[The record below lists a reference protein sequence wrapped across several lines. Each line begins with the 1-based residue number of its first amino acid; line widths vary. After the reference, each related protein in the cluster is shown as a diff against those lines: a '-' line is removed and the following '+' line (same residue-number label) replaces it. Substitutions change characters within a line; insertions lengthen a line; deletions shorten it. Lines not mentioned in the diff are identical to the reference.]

1 MADLLFPRGAFNTA
15 NLAAPAQ
22 GQTDTRYL
30 INNTVISDGF
40 VWRCRVDN
48 PTSAPSDSNTT
59 EWEKRS
65 ATNVQVWANDA
76 TTAIPA
82 NKLSNAGSAGAGFLF
97 GDDARFVF
105 STTSDTFSTR
115 TFTGITNVGTSTYI
129 ILDNL
134 VEGGVTTQPAFDQLR
149 NILLGDHTS
158 GRTPQ
163 DHTFNMIPSSTS
175 IVVPAGTFINSGQ
188 STGGRGAIEFTF
200 TGTNPFTN
208 NIANQT
214 GFIHIGAQARVGTL
228 IAGRGLEGDVNGSL
242 LTLDVNVPDNAVT
255 SVSPQVLVN
264 YTSIDTS
271 LIQGAEVTVNFN
283 NEAAAV
289 RLIEHFGR
297 EAPNGSVSV
306 HETTVLRIN
315 TGTPDATTFNLMTG
329 DELRLTGLESNDAV
343 SFFFD
348 TVARAQSFAT
358 ALGTSGGSFSI
369 DANTRVVHSIAD
381 GSNTEIR
388 RLTDDQNVLTNN
400 IAVDLNILQADGN
413 DPANG
418 QMAVYDT
425 AQDPDRWIAVNPDT
439 RDIVL
444 SNSGANVN
452 IGDLVRGFTSSG
464 NEPTD
469 VYLATTTANGLMAS
483 ATVPVGWLHL
493 NTGRLDNVLDQAPTW
508 PSSAPADS
516 SQNFT
521 VRTGDY
527 YQVGSIV
534 FIAIDEIAV
543 TATNYASVT
552 PADNN
557 PFWRIINGH
566 SNAATYPTSSVNFDA
581 TGTPDLHI
589 ERATIWV
596 FNNNVW
602 FWNGSDTTVS
612 NAAGRTAN
620 EPSSTNNNWIQLNGG
635 TGGGSTTF
643 LGLTDTPSTFGTAGQ
658 VVVVNSG
665 ANGLTFADGGTG
677 GGPTGV
683 PNFVQTAT
691 GEYGLRR
698 FEARQLELTIPDSA
712 YVATS
717 GTNRTIDVGRGTGAT
732 LARTGNL
739 TVNSPQTFRAAIAG
753 NSGLD
758 SFTGVTADLN
768 GNVITINGPADT
780 YRIRSFA
787 PNIIDFS
794 QITTN
799 LGTINITTSGNTT
812 EFTVV
817 STQAELDASTTWQ
830 EITTDTPFWNSRS
843 AYAVGNEVI
852 DDNRLFKCNNP
863 VTASSA
869 ATQHITSDQIVY
881 ISNPIDNAENFLRF
895 TFNRDETV
903 IAGTYRY
910 RFFDNDGNLL
920 TGSFAHNHIE
930 DDSGNAIGINMSSNR
945 WLINYDNITQT
956 MGTLPTTFTDF
967 TSPDADIQNGSAANT
982 HPAVTP
988 DNWTEIASVDDTRI
1002 LDHSSRSSYVPGQI
1016 VTDSISK
1023 IIFRCIDGIDGA
1035 TGIGDEFTDLDVAHI
1050 VDDNSVISLRIRFRS
1065 DHRPVPL
1072 DEDVNNNTVRW
1083 TLTANL
1089 HTGEATSISFLAN
1102 AVIDGPTG
1110 STILGHTESN
1120 IWHIRID
1127 TTDMDLIIADNF
1139 PTTVTGNDSVDFLD
1153 VSHASV
1159 HTGNFN
1165 ERPGA
1170 DPVHWERIGSDLPN
1184 TPNQEDGNFVL
1195 NQTTIPAGD
1204 FSPDLTTFAGGGDAT
1219 ADATGSL
1226 RLGGGT
1232 QRQTVST
1239 TGVTTLTGNNVFFST
1254 RDASSGNFIATY
1266 RSNPT
1271 ITPGDVRSI
1280 LFPDGIT
1287 NGGALRTAAAP
1298 SGDTNHML
1306 VYVDAVNW
1314 ALFEVSDTAG
1324 ISNIQGFGNS
1334 AKTVTLVPGMS
1345 MGDLDGNADIVFGD
1359 SSINFTVAAIAPRI
1373 VHSWQQASSGGGIEL
1388 WQGARDADEL
1398 IPSNHDADD
1407 PLFIGFTEEIANSN
1421 VATLSG
1427 SIYTLGQPGVYKF
1440 TAAMSAQST
1449 TTNTRANL
1457 HLELRANN
1465 SSDVIKQVQ
1474 AYIRNDNLGNS
1485 QSGNI
1490 SLTKAVRTTTAG
1502 QQFRLATYYTNVFNT
1517 PTIRTLSD
1525 SLNLIIERIS
1535 D

>member
-149 NILLGDHTS
+149 NILIGDHTS

-163 DHTFNMIPSSTS
+163 DHTFNMIPSTTS

-329 DELRLTGLESNDAV
+329 DELRLTGLENNDAV

-400 IAVDLNILQADGN
+400 IAVDLDILQADGN

-439 RDIVL
+439 RDILL
-444 SNSGANVN
+444 SSNGANIN

-483 ATVPVGWLHL
+483 AAVPSGWLHL

-508 PSSAPADS
+508 PGNAPANS
-516 SQNFT
+516 SENFT

-635 TGGGSTTF
+635 TGGGSSTF
-643 LGLTDTPSTFGTAGQ
+643 LGLTDTPSTFGNAGQ
-658 VVVVNSG
+658 VVAVNSG
-665 ANGLTFADGGTG
+665 GTGLIFADAS
-677 GGPTGV
+677 GGPAGSSDHPLWNSV
-683 PNFVQTAT
+683 
-691 GEYGLRR
+691 
-698 FEARQLELTIPDSA
+698 SA
-712 YVATS
+712 YS
-717 GTNRTIDVGRGTGAT
+717 I
-732 LARTGNL
+732 GN
-739 TVNSPQTFRAAIAG
+739 I
-753 NSGLD
+753 
-758 SFTGVTADLN
+758 
-768 GNVITINGPADT
+768 
-780 YRIRSFA
+780 
-787 PNIIDFS
+787 
-794 QITTN
+794 
-799 LGTINITTSGNTT
+799 
-812 EFTVV
+812 
-817 STQAELDASTTWQ
+817 
-830 EITTDTPFWNSRS
+830 
-843 AYAVGNEVI
+843 VI
-852 DDNRLFKCNNP
+852 DDNRLFRCISA
-863 VTASSA
+863 VSTGTASS
-869 ATQHITSDQIVY
+869 QHITSSEFLY
-881 ISNPIDNAENFLRF
+881 ISTPIDNQDQFLRF
-895 TFNRDETV
+895 TFNSPQEV
-903 IAGTYRY
+903 MSGTYHF
-910 RFFDNDGNLL
+910 RFLDDDGNEFVG
-920 TGSFAHNHIE
+920 TFPSSAIE
-930 DDSGNAIGINMSSNR
+930 DDDGNSVATGSSSDK
-945 WLINYDNITQT
+945 WLINYTSITLT
-956 MGTLPTTFTDF
+956 EGTLPTVY
-967 TSPDADIQNGSAANT
+967 TSFDRPDGDIQLNGTANT

-988 DNWTEIASVDDTRI
+988 DHWVELASVDDTRI
-1002 LDHSSRSSYVPGQI
+1002 FNHSQTAGYVPGQV
-1016 VTDSISK
+1016 VTDIISTY
-1023 IIFRCIDGIDGA
+1023 IFRCIDGVDGITNPGA
-1035 TGIGDEFTDLDVAHI
+1035 GTTTNITNIRDARI
-1050 VDDNSVISLRIRFRS
+1050 VDDQGIISLAIRFFTDQNPRA
-1065 DHRPVPL
+1065 
-1072 DEDVNNNTVRW
+1072 NGNTGTTRW
-1083 TLTANL
+1083 TFTANIHSDGSAVSAEFVGTSIVSDTRSANVLLTAASEWL
-1089 HTGEATSISFLAN
+1089 
-1102 AVIDGPTG
+1102 
-1110 STILGHTESN
+1110 
-1120 IWHIRID
+1120 IRIPNLENI
-1127 TTDMDLIIADNF
+1127 TGNF
-1139 PTTVTGNDSVDFLD
+1139 PTTVSNVSSVDFLD
-1153 VSHASV
+1153 VSHASL
-1159 HTGNFN
+1159 HTGGFN
-1165 ERPGA
+1165 PRPGA
-1170 DPVHWERIGSDLPN
+1170 DPMHWERIGSDLPN
-1184 TPNQEDGNFVL
+1184 EPSVDGLYRLNRTTPTTPRGPDNTAFVTNGSTITSDPTPMTIFRIGGGVAQLTGNRDGAILLEPNEFTL
-1195 NQTTIPAGD
+1195 STNQTSTFASDYSAANLLANNTDINIGD
-1204 FSPDLTTFAGGGDAT
+1204 GLALLLDASGSANEPENAAELLTT
-1219 ADATGSL
+1219 S
-1226 RLGGGT
+1226 GGT
-1232 QRQTVST
+1232 AGNHILVSSRTDANNWWLCLIDETNRTRLNDSPNVNAGTFYRISTPVDLAGTSAQFIVGHNYDIVYGPRDSLLTDARPLTPVSAWEPVPEVVSSERAIWEGVSPIRGPFTPPVGTRTDNVQTQNIAFVETFSL
-1239 TGVTTLTGNNVFFST
+1239 GIDPTLTGNGVIQNLPNGHYMVSITATFVHVGTTAGGNRSAINVDLQQGDARSGANDAWTT
-1254 RDASSGNFIATY
+1254 RSRSGGYIRGSDELPET
-1266 RSNPT
+1266 T
-1271 ITPGDVRSI
+1271 LVIKKIIEVT
-1280 LFPDGIT
+1280 
-1287 NGGALRTAAAP
+1287 
-1298 SGDTNHML
+1298 GDTDNDL
-1306 VYVDAVNW
+1306 RAVVYRHST
-1314 ALFEVSDTAG
+1314 SD
-1324 ISNIQGFGNS
+1324 NL
-1334 AKTVTLVPGMS
+1334 TVTLLG
-1345 MGDLDGNADIVFGD
+1345 
-1359 SSINFTVAAIAPRI
+1359 SSNSFIIDRI
-1373 VHSWQQASSGGGIEL
+1373 
-1388 WQGARDADEL
+1388 R
-1398 IPSNHDADD
+1398 
-1407 PLFIGFTEEIANSN
+1407 
-1421 VATLSG
+1421 
-1427 SIYTLGQPGVYKF
+1427 
-1440 TAAMSAQST
+1440 
-1449 TTNTRANL
+1449 
-1457 HLELRANN
+1457 
-1465 SSDVIKQVQ
+1465 
-1474 AYIRNDNLGNS
+1474 
-1485 QSGNI
+1485 
-1490 SLTKAVRTTTAG
+1490 
-1502 QQFRLATYYTNVFNT
+1502 
-1517 PTIRTLSD
+1517 
-1525 SLNLIIERIS
+1525 
-1535 D
+1535 